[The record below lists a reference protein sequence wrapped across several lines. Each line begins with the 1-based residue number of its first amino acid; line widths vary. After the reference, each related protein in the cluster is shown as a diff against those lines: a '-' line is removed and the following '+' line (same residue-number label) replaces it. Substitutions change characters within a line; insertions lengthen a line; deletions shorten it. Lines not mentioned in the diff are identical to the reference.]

1 MSSDSIPTT
10 EEFTP
15 ASSGELARFVA
26 ENART
31 ERHPLYP
38 VGGRT
43 GLQYGYAAS
52 QPGVTIN
59 LSSLSRVVDYPS
71 RDMTI
76 TVEAGLRISALQE
89 TVSAENQQLPIDIAQ
104 AHRATIG
111 GAIMADASG
120 PRRYGFGTLRDY
132 VIGVEGVDAQGRL
145 FHAGG
150 RVVKNVAGY
159 DLCKLMVGSHGTLAI
174 LTEVTLKLK
183 PAPASTALCCAAFDS
198 FATIDSVL
206 ERLLTSDTRPVV
218 LDVLDTQA
226 ARQIAAEARGDFPTE
241 LPVLI
246 VGYEGAEG
254 DVAWQSQ
261 KLQQELPEVAAP
273 AALSVAEGEQAGRLL
288 TALTGYCVASD
299 DPLTFQANLPPSRT
313 MEFLEQCRQAGIAAQ
328 AHAGNGIVIGN
339 LPDSTGSA
347 SAAAELLQPLR
358 RFARDHRGSLTVL
371 QCEHAWKPEVS
382 VFGEGNGARELMLRL
397 RNQLD
402 PDHLLNPGRFLTDCP
417 DTTP

>member
-31 ERHPLYP
+31 TRHPLYP

-52 QPGVTIN
+52 SPGVTVN
-59 LSSLSRVVDYPS
+59 LSSLNRIVDYPS

-89 TVSAENQQLPIDIAQ
+89 AVAAENQQLPIDVAVS
-104 AHRATIG
+104 HRATIG
-111 GAIMADASG
+111 GAIIADVSG

-132 VIGVEGVDAQGRL
+132 VIGVEGVDAHGRL

-159 DLCKLMVGSHGTLAI
+159 DLCKLMVGSQGTLAI

-183 PAPASTALCCAAFDS
+183 PAPAATALCWTTFDS
-198 FATIDSVL
+198 FATIDTVL

-218 LDVLDTQA
+218 LDVLDPQA
-226 ARQIAAEARGDFPTE
+226 ARQIAAEARGEFAAE
-241 LPVLI
+241 QPVLVI
-246 VGYEGAEG
+246 GYEGAAA
-254 DVAWQSQ
+254 DVTWQTQ
-261 KLQQELPEVAAP
+261 QVQQELSQIAAP
-273 AALSVAEGEQAGRLL
+273 ASLTVVEAEQAQQLL
-288 TALTGYCVASD
+288 TALTGYAVASD
-299 DPLTFQANLPPSRT
+299 DPLTFQANLPASRT

-328 AHAGNGIVIGN
+328 AHAGNGVVIGN

-347 SAAAELLQPLR
+347 TQAATLLQPLR
-358 RFARDHRGSLTVL
+358 RFATDHRGSLVVL

-382 VFGEGNGARELMLRL
+382 VFGEGNGSRDLMKSLRT
-397 RNQLD
+397 QLD